1 MNGRILILGAAFVGL
16 VAGCGTQT
24 AATPPQAPQHVTA
37 TAPATAIATPV
48 PTAAPTAVAT
58 PIPAAPAAVGGAGDT
73 AANPD
78 LNYICAAAGSLTPGG
93 NVVVYLTAAGSDTAA
108 GKEGCAAAEAGGYFT
123 AATKGVPADSWLNG
137 TPTCYLTSNGL
148 DTIRL
153 YTADDG
159 TSAFSVELC
168 NVLLQDAGLAPIS

>member
-78 LNYICAAAGSLTPGG
+78 LNYICAAA
-93 NVVVYLTAAGSDTAA
+93 
-108 GKEGCAAAEAGGYFT
+108 AGGYFT